1 MFIQSETHGG
11 PSHSFCLFIKCSCFL
26 LIRLILSPGSKWWIS
41 VAVFLLLYFP
51 GSFYTPASTTREIK
65 RPPPADGKQWT
76 RRFVNIATLWFFK
89 SMMIPFPPTCQPC
102 FRVSLW
108 FRFQRQWQ
116 FDVPNCSGDGPLVT
130 LPRHLLWRHRPRTEW
145 RGYITAWTGQR
156 GGGQPQQN
164 EAIDRS
170 CKDRTSTRPS
180 RGGGGGKWGFSPCA
194 QGMPFTPCANPGR
207 DGPAHQLRFIEGVIK
222 VNMNIRVEFHHSRWL
237 VICIFYK
244 LPPVNSSRLTVR
256 KYTLS
261 CIHALLDCTW
271 KARHDPCRQ

>member
-1 MFIQSETHGG
+1 MYLT
-11 PSHSFCLFIKCSCFL
+11 
-26 LIRLILSPGSKWWIS
+26 
-41 VAVFLLLYFP
+41 A
-51 GSFYTPASTTREIK
+51 
-65 RPPPADGKQWT
+65 
-76 RRFVNIATLWFFK
+76 
-89 SMMIPFPPTCQPC
+89 
-102 FRVSLW
+102 
-108 FRFQRQWQ
+108 
-116 FDVPNCSGDGPLVT
+116 LVT
-130 LPRHLLWRHRPRTEW
+130 ALLWLSLVTYCGATDRGRSGEGILRPEPAK
-145 RGYITAWTGQR
+145 G

-180 RGGGGGKWGFSPCA
+180 RGGGGKWGFSPCA